1 MKWNQ
6 IKLSS
11 IFHFSSWFMWHIRNV
26 NQFQYQIELNSG
38 ISIGNSVVSQIEFEN
53 ITEFKNSISCRSSSL
68 QTYENKQSFHFH
80 FASIPFHLVPRVESL
95 LAAQHFLSLHIHR
108 IGLHTCVWMLLMRG
122 QSISIFPSKASSR
135 AATVPSPVSL
145 FSFHLGKAQEIQH
158 IRQLGCA
165 CVRMHTHTDRTLC
178 VWNWW

>member
-1 MKWNQ
+1 
-6 IKLSS
+6 
-11 IFHFSSWFMWHIRNV
+11 MWHIRNV